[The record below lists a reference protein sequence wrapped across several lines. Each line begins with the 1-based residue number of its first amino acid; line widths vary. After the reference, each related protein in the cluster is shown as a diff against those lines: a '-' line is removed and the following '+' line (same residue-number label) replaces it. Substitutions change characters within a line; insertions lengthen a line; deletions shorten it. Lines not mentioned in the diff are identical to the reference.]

1 VAEPA
6 LNRPKK
12 SDKLSVRHDF
22 NSDKRQAQEVFSVGE
37 AVEKPVAEIT
47 VKGRVAQ
54 EVFGQLADDHL
65 SPRAGRMALKASCS
79 ASNKR

>member
-1 VAEPA
+1 MGSISYLGKAVEK
-6 LNRPKK
+6 RPI
-12 SDKLSVRHDF
+12 VRHA
-22 NSDKRQAQEVFSVGE
+22 AQEVFSVGE

-65 SPRAGRMALKASCS
+65 SPRAGRIM
-79 ASNKR
+79 